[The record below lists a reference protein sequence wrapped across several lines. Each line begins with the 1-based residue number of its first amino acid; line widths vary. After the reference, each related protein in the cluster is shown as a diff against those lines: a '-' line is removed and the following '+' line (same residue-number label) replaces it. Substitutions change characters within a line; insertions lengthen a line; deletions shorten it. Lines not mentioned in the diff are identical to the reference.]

1 MSRLTQPPITDGDAL
16 DAASLN
22 DRFTQFT
29 QSGTLNAFNT
39 RDAAFDL
46 PAFKYGNTRFLAK
59 NLAVGTIGQ
68 NDWKHGAYR
77 TYTGQTTGAS
87 PYTVETTAP
96 AATPLSFG
104 PLGFTLSAN
113 VHVLRVYWD
122 LSVRPRWEGTKPWE
136 GGATFFTF
144 NMNGGGTDN
153 VFSGYG
159 CWAFWLQWDITSNAL
174 TNFENVPGQGDFNGN
189 TPGTSGPRGG
199 NTLANC
205 QSTSVVQS
213 VIEYGDSANE
223 GKPQSIVTHTV
234 GWTTTDGAWHYVRP
248 DGAADLTVYGVRVV
262 FSGPFGAHN
271 NANVNYLVRNDSV
284 AASARLDVQAGS
296 LQALLM
302 RTE

>member
-1 MSRLTQPPITDGDAL
+1 MSRLTQPPIEDGDDL
-16 DAASLN
+16 TAASLN
-22 DRFTQFT
+22 DRFTQFG
-29 QSGTLNAFNT
+29 QSGALNRFNT

-46 PAFKYGNTRFLAK
+46 PQFKRANTRFLAK
-59 NLAVGTIGQ
+59 NMAVTVIGQ
-68 NDWKHGAYR
+68 NDYKHGAYR
-77 TYTGQTTGAS
+77 TYTGQGTGTS

-104 PLGFTLSAN
+104 TLGFTMSAD

-174 TNFENVPGQGDFNGN
+174 ANFVNVPGQGDFNSVITG
-189 TPGTSGPRGG
+189 SRGG
-199 NTLANC
+199 ERLSAC
-205 QSTSVVQS
+205 SSTSVLQS
-213 VIEYGDSANE
+213 VMEYGDSADE
-223 GKPQSIVTHTV
+223 GKPQSIVTHTF
-234 GWTTTDGAWHYVRP
+234 GWTSTDGAWHYVRP
-248 DGAADLTVYGVRVV
+248 SGTSDLTIFGVRVV

-271 NANVNYLVRNDSV
+271 QGNVNYLVRNDSV
-284 AASARLDVQAGS
+284 ASTARLDVQAGS